1 MRRGFSQIEV
11 LAAVGVLAVGI
22 LSVVAS
28 FLYHLRATESS
39 ARHMQAAALAN
50 RLITTVRTSTDWGQ
64 PLPASLHD
72 LPTDQRALNAPPLQ
86 KALFTPEELRDYQRN
101 LLVER
106 VSNQSDDYRHR
117 LFLVRVQLSWAEH
130 GSPRQLVYQAYQRQ
144 P

>member
-39 ARHMQAAALAN
+39 ARHMQAALAN
-50 RLITTVRTSTDWGQ
+50 RLITTVRTGTDWGR
-64 PLPASLHD
+64 PLPPGLQDEA
-72 LPTDQRALNAPPLQ
+72 TDRRALNAPPLQ
-86 KALFTPEELRDYQRN
+86 KELFTPEELRDYQRN

-106 VSNQSDDYRHR
+106 VSNKSDDYRHR
-117 LFLVRVQLSWAEH
+117 LFLVRLQLIWMEH